1 MFTMPPHTTTL
12 LILTH
17 GDAADPI
24 LSAVQQWVGNVES
37 MSRVSWNLGDDPWRI
52 LSGGPT
58 ILFVRAEMA
67 AQRLPVRLSVKGGRD
82 LVP

>member
-24 LSAVQQWVGNVES
+24 PSAVQQAWERLQQRYPRGFAHWAWVQNPLMIKMVGA
-37 MSRVSWNLGDDPWRI
+37 W
-52 LSGGPT
+52 
-58 ILFVRAEMA
+58 
-67 AQRLPVRLSVKGGRD
+67 
-82 LVP
+82 